1 MTSLKGLLLVALA
14 ALSWGT
20 TGTTLKLIGADGA
33 TAALL
38 VGAIRMLV
46 AAPAL
51 VAVALIREGPLRI
64 SGRGF
69 VLAGLCMAAY
79 QVCYFSAVP
88 LAGVAAT
95 ALLAICSAPIMIALL
110 AYVLIGEALTLR
122 RLLALGLGICG
133 AGLLLAGTGV
143 GLGQGFGLGG
153 LLALGAGF
161 AYSLYAVTTKR
172 SLAGTPP
179 LGLSALTFSVAALA
193 LLPLVAARRSE
204 ALELA
209 ARGTSQLLYLGLV
222 ATAAAYWLYAAALR
236 SIPAGAA
243 AVAGLLE
250 PLTATLLGVILFRE
264 RLGPAGFAGA
274 ALLLAA
280 VLLLGLAGKGEPAR
294 ASAGRIRAC
303 SR

>member
-64 SGRGF
+64 SGCGF

-122 RLLALGLGICG
+122 GLLALGLGICG

-209 ARGTSQLLYLGLV
+209 ARGTPQLLYLGLV

-280 VLLLGLAGKGEPAR
+280 VMLLGLAGKGEPAR
-294 ASAGRIRAC
+294 ASADRIRAC
-303 SR
+303 S

>member
-1 MTSLKGLLLVALA
+1 MTSRKGLLLVALA